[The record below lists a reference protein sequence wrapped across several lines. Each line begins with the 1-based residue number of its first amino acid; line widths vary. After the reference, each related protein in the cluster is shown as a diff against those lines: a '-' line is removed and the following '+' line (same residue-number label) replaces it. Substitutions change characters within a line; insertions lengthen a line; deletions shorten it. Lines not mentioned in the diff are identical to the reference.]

1 MIFHDLF
8 LRAGEIFL
16 ARTHKRLNIKEEAK
30 IYQENANNMKS
41 GIMILIPGKVK
52 FRSQIINTRCKC

>member
-1 MIFHDLF
+1 MLYT
-8 LRAGEIFL
+8 REQTAEV
-16 ARTHKRLNIKEEAK
+16 KRLNIKEEAK

-52 FRSQIINTRCKC
+52 FRSQSINTRCKC